1 MYERQLSFF
10 LDRIWISCRIGIWYP
25 PHNFGSVA
33 ELSSHMTLLHH
44 PAKRVALSR
53 WHLKES
59 WFWVSAL
66 ILIGVRISGSLSF
79 LTYVHWLPC
88 NALWRGGYLH
98 GSNFVNLA
106 TLQHQQPPDT
116 NYLASLIHPTRLI
129 SPRLNSQRCNCDQGI
144 VRQNHFRSRL
154 CPRRLPGNVC
164 WKYCNGNVV
173 GSQGRRAI
181 WE

>member
-1 MYERQLSFF
+1 MNQLQNWDLISFT
-10 LDRIWISCRIGIWYP
+10 LCWLSSRIGLPLWPCFIILQK
-25 PHNFGSVA
+25 
-33 ELSSHMTLLHH
+33 ELHWAVDISKK
-44 PAKRVALSR
+44 ADFESR
-53 WHLKES
+53 H
-59 WFWVSAL
+59 WFWLEWESVPWES
-66 ILIGVRISGSLSF
+66 
-79 LTYVHWLPC
+79 YVHWLPC

>member
-25 PHNFGSVA
+25 SHNFGSVA

-53 WHLKES
+53 LHLKES

-88 NALWRGGYLH
+88 NALRRGGYLQ

-106 TLQHQQPPDT
+106 TPTTPRHQLPGLPSNQTDFAQFEFTTVQLWSSHCKAEPPSKQTVCTVTD
-116 NYLASLIHPTRLI
+116 
-129 SPRLNSQRCNCDQGI
+129 CQGI
-144 VRQNHFRSRL
+144 FVENI
-154 CPRRLPGNVC
+154 
-164 WKYCNGNVV
+164 
-173 GSQGRRAI
+173 AM
-181 WE
+181 EM